1 MGLGIMGKEGRAAVR
16 AADFA
21 FAKFKFLQKIILV
34 HGHWYYHRVS
44 MLVHYF
50 FYKNVACFGGQL
62 FLQFINNFSIQT
74 LYDSFNLTFYNI
86 FWTSLPIFIFG
97 LLEQN
102 LKSKALLKNPV
113 LYKRLSKNYLL
124 TLREFCLWFL
134 YGLWHTV
141 AIFYSWYFYFHYGLN
156 ITSKG
161 NFFSTLSSSNLLSFF
176 TDELGQFSFGFCVYS
191 TVVAVVNLKL
201 WFQSRSWSL
210 PLVSSIIFSISVYVA
225 FNIGLAYVR
234 INSGVLNFFNDMF
247 GGETPI
253 DDDIIPVFPTVPD
266 LLRVRVRK

>member
-1 MGLGIMGKEGRAAVR
+1 MGKEGRAAVR

-102 LKSKALLKNPV
+102 LKSKVLLKNPV
-113 LYKRLSKNYLL
+113 LYKRISKNYLL
-124 TLREFCLWFL
+124 TLREFVLWFL
-134 YGLWHTV
+134 YGLWHTA
-141 AIFYSWYFYFHYGLN
+141 AIFYSWYFYFKYGLN

-161 NFFSTLSSSNLLSFF
+161 DLTKALKMNLSLTF
-176 TDELGQFSFGFCVYS
+176 
-191 TVVAVVNLKL
+191 AV
-201 WFQSRSWSL
+201 R
-210 PLVSSIIFSISVYVA
+210 
-225 FNIGLAYVR
+225 
-234 INSGVLNFFNDMF
+234 
-247 GGETPI
+247 
-253 DDDIIPVFPTVPD
+253 
-266 LLRVRVRK
+266 

>member
-134 YGLWHTV
+134 YGLWHTA

-156 ITSKG
+156 ISSKG
-161 NFFSTLSSSNLLSFF
+161 NFFQLCHLLIFYNFKSFRF
-176 TDELGQFSFGFCVYS
+176 RPGRSPVKSLIFC
-191 TVVAVVNLKL
+191 
-201 WFQSRSWSL
+201 
-210 PLVSSIIFSISVYVA
+210 
-225 FNIGLAYVR
+225 
-234 INSGVLNFFNDMF
+234 NF
-247 GGETPI
+247 
-253 DDDIIPVFPTVPD
+253 
-266 LLRVRVRK
+266 

>member
-1 MGLGIMGKEGRAAVR
+1 MGKEGRAAVR

-134 YGLWHTV
+134 YGLWHTA
-141 AIFYSWYFYFHYGLN
+141 AIFYSWYFYFYYALN

-161 NFFSTLSSSNLLSFF
+161 NFMKGKNKTRLIVDKEQSCILYLISSDNLEKTDNRKIIAKMDIFCFQISLASSVSASVFTPRWWPLS
-176 TDELGQFSFGFCVYS
+176 
-191 TVVAVVNLKL
+191 
-201 WFQSRSWSL
+201 
-210 PLVSSIIFSISVYVA
+210 I
-225 FNIGLAYVR
+225 
-234 INSGVLNFFNDMF
+234 
-247 GGETPI
+247 
-253 DDDIIPVFPTVPD
+253 
-266 LLRVRVRK
+266 